1 MGHFREVMH
10 LIHIKRGLPGAYS
23 HFFGLML
30 SYPDRKKFGWEC
42 DKMTYS
48 NNLRIDATL
57 VANVFLDKYMPGA
70 NGDYVKVYLYLLRKG
85 RKGAELADI
94 AEALELTEGDVS
106 RAIRYWEN
114 LGVFRSEPRE
124 GEGGAGEKQGASDR
138 ASESRMEQK
147 RSSQRRAG
155 AEELSGDKLTEAS
168 DGEERPAG
176 TEAEASFGISG
187 KDGDAAEI
195 RNRYRRTSGKQALDR
210 LSEDDEFTQL
220 LFVVQ
225 KYMSK
230 ILTDREQQVFA
241 YLYDGLHLPCDVL
254 DFLVDYCV
262 QQGKNNIRYIETVGL
277 DWASSGIRDVKAAKK
292 RAKEFDSM
300 KAGREERSRRK
311 QAMKG
316 QSRDTDYDSIILDKV
331 IKRKQS

>member
-10 LIHIKRGLPGAYS
+10 LIHIKRGIPGAYS

-57 VANVFLDKYMPGA
+57 VANEFLDKYMPGA

-85 RKGAELADI
+85 RKGAEVADI

-124 GEGGAGEKQGASDR
+124 GEDGAGEKDR
-138 ASESRMEQK
+138 TSESRTEQK
-147 RSSQRRAG
+147 RSQQKRAVK
-155 AEELSGDKLTEAS
+155 EELSGDKSLRAMEGKEGAGEAEGQADFGASETEA
-168 DGEERPAG
+168 D
-176 TEAEASFGISG
+176 AS
-187 KDGDAAEI
+187 EI